1 MTKATTVPPVDTLR
15 AHATEIAQAFDVRLI
30 ECAALQP
37 HEAFANARLRA
48 AFVGRIVDE
57 TTYAVALHEVG
68 HLAAPLG
75 VLRAILAE
83 GNTVNL
89 SLDEEDA
96 AWQWARHYALV
107 WTPVM
112 DALANWAEGTYKAAA
127 QSSAAPSA
135 PVAPQPETKIDWTKW
150 SRK

>member
-1 MTKATTVPPVDTLR
+1 MTKATTMPSVATLQ
-15 AHATEIAQAFDVRLI
+15 AHALDIAQAFDVRLI

-37 HEAFANARLRA
+37 HEAFAQTRLRA
-48 AFVGRIVDE
+48 AFVGTIVDE

-75 VLRAILAE
+75 VLRALLGEA
-83 GNTVNL
+83 NNMNL

-96 AWQWARHYALV
+96 AWQWARHYALI

-112 DALANWAEGTYKAAA
+112 DAVAKWAEGTYQQAAA
-127 QSSAAPSA
+127 KTAAPSA
-135 PVAPQPETKIDWTKW
+135 PVAPKIDWSKFGK
-150 SRK
+150 RK

>member
-1 MTKATTVPPVDTLR
+1 MTKQVNVPPVDVLQS
-15 AHATEIAQAFDVRLI
+15 HARDLAATFDVRLI

-48 AFVGRIVDE
+48 VFVGTIVDE

-68 HLAAPLG
+68 HLVAPLG
-75 VLRAILAE
+75 ILRAIVE
-83 GNTVNL
+83 GNAMNL

-112 DALANWAEGTYKAAA
+112 DAVATWAEGTYKAAA
-127 QSSAAPSA
+127 KSAAPPA
-135 PVAPQPETKIDWTKW
+135 PVAPKIDWSKW
-150 SRK
+150 SK